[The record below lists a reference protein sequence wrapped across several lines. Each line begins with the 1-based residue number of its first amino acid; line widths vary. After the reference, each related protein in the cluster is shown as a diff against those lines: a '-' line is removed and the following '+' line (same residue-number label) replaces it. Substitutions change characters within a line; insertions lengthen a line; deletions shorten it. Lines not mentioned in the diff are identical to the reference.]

1 MNLVA
6 KLDMMEK
13 IGRELEDLRNSQEA
27 VLKKIGQIEIHNMEI
42 NDQELEEQRTT
53 FYTEVA
59 EELDSLNELQ
69 EAFQARTEK
78 FQRDNNVVREGE
90 EVE

>member
-42 NDQELEEQRTT
+42 NDQELEEKLTT

-59 EELDSLNELQ
+59 DELDALNELQ
-69 EAFQARTEK
+69 EAFTARTEK

>member
-1 MNLVA
+1 MTNVA
-6 KLDMMEK
+6 KLDLMEK
-13 IGRELEDLRNSQEA
+13 MGRELEDLRNSQEA

-42 NDQELEEQRTT
+42 NDQELEETLTT

-59 EELDSLNELQ
+59 EELDALSELS

-78 FQRDNNVVREGE
+78 FQRDHNVVREGE